1 MRDRKN
7 RGEVERAMKTHLKV
21 DKARTKVG
29 RISRFGLLEMSRQ
42 RIRPSIEF
50 SSYQQCE
57 HCRGKGQVPS
67 TETLGVAFL
76 RKLSL
81 ESLKCDTKTIQGRVP
96 PSVADYLLNRKRKE
110 LTDLEEKRS
119 LAIRIEADEQMV
131 PGDSQI
137 ICA

>member
-1 MRDRKN
+1 
-7 RGEVERAMKTHLKV
+7 
-21 DKARTKVG
+21 
-29 RISRFGLLEMSRQ
+29 
-42 RIRPSIEF
+42 
-50 SSYQQCE
+50 
-57 HCRGKGQVPS
+57 
-67 TETLGVAFL
+67 L